1 LATYERRDEVV
12 YERPARVTHH
22 ALLFGQAALAHVHHR
37 LLLLSGYAGLRSPRV
52 LIEFYPQ
59 FPRRRS
65 ERHVKKM
72 LFATP
77 QDAEAAFYEAFMKHD
92 LEAMMA
98 VWSDDDEVYCV
109 HPHGPRIT
117 GVAQVRESWRQ
128 IFTAAQSVRFQVRE
142 QHLLQAMMVSIH
154 SVYEHITMSGESRAR
169 GCVLATNIY
178 MRTERGWRMM
188 VHHASPAPELAEAE
202 PRRVKT
208 LH

>member
-1 LATYERRDEVV
+1 M
-12 YERPARVTHH
+12 
-22 ALLFGQAALAHVHHR
+22 
-37 LLLLSGYAGLRSPRV
+37 
-52 LIEFYPQ
+52 
-59 FPRRRS
+59 
-65 ERHVKKM
+65 KKT
-72 LFATP
+72 LYATP
-77 QDAEAAFYEAFMKHD
+77 QDAEAAFYEAFMKRD

-109 HPHGPRIT
+109 HPRGPRIT

-128 IFTAAQSVRFQVRE
+128 IFSSSQEVRFQVRE

-154 SVYEHITMSGESRAR
+154 SVYEHITAAGEPRAR

-188 VHHASPAPELAEAE
+188 VHHASPAPAVEPAE